1 MGGVATYVS
10 DRVLSHCISIT
21 FKVLCLQSGYSTEF
35 EQRFTSFNKRI
46 GKLYKNLK
54 QIIKVHNLLDFKTLM
69 HCVR

>member
-21 FKVLCLQSGYSTEF
+21 FKVLCLQSGNSAEF

-46 GKLYKNLK
+46 GKL
-54 QIIKVHNLLDFKTLM
+54 
-69 HCVR
+69 